1 MGALALALV
10 AAGAIGAWGV
20 SRQARVRLE
29 GGLAAH
35 RQADTRFRAVVES
48 APSGMVMINRA
59 GTITL
64 VNHEIER
71 LFGYAREELL
81 GQPIERLVPERFR
94 HRHPAFRADFFVSPQ
109 TRAMGAGRELY
120 GLRKDGGEIPV
131 EIGLNPIESDEG
143 VFVRVSDSD
152 SAMLRYLGDRGVTPG
167 SSFEVLERQ
176 PFGGPLFVRF
186 GGDVHPLGG
195 ELARAMRVQVEA

>member
-1 MGALALALV
+1 
-10 AAGAIGAWGV
+10 
-20 SRQARVRLE
+20 
-29 GGLAAH
+29 
-35 RQADTRFRAVVES
+35 
-48 APSGMVMINRA
+48 SGMLMINRA
-59 GTITL
+59 GTITP

-131 EIGLNPIESDEG
+131 EIGLNPIETDEG
-143 VFVRVSDSD
+143 FFVLASVVDITARKRAEARFRAAVE
-152 SAMLRYLGDRGVTPG
+152 SAPSGMVMIDRGGKIWLVNSEVERLFGYSREELLGQAIELLVPQRLRRGHPG
-167 SSFEVLERQ
+167 HRT
-176 PFGGPLFVRF
+176 
-186 GGDVHPLGG
+186 
-195 ELARAMRVQVEA
+195 